1 MLHQRTM
8 KSKETPQT
16 KATRLYVVLS
26 IVLSVLALGLPL
38 FLYTTSIHR
47 AQLPTSE
54 IEARVASFDRLKFE
68 LPIHLNFSA
77 VHVLD
82 ETQREVDRLLARD
95 GVQGWGLRIV
105 AGNADPT
112 AEYVVNFEH
121 VPEQGTAL
129 TFNVGPY
136 KVITVGLEVPLG
148 EADLPKELATWLVD
162 GCFYEEAT
170 AVTSIKSGAKNI
182 EEWVSPFPYSKKYHL
197 VYNLLV
203 EGGKPVTWEV
213 EKALE
218 RMSPVFAALNH
229 YCKLKVST
237 QIQYYSKLRTEP
249 HYDAEK
255 RAYVIPENDLST
267 FINYGEWN
275 LNNHDITPSINFILY
290 FADSN
295 YNGVPLLVE
304 NSKTNSFLIPQWG
317 GVLIYNTKMPAL
329 EGATINISER
339 ELEPV
344 FETFASQLYEL
355 LGVPQTPP
363 LPYMRVDSFHRI
375 TTFKNLKRSLETL
388 TALVKLSSSLN
399 GISIPES
406 TKIHVEEA
414 LASYDAA
421 IKSLGST
428 GGYSRAV
435 EQAADCAESSDKAFF
450 EKEMVQQ
457 AYFPSEHKLAVYLPL
472 LGPICSIVFFGAI
485 KLFKL
490 WREEKKA
497 AIGAIKRKKE
507 I

>member
-1 MLHQRTM
+1 M

-26 IVLSVLALGLPL
+26 IVLSVLTLGLPL

-54 IEARVASFDRLKFE
+54 IEARVASFDHLKIE

-77 VHVLD
+77 EHVVD

-105 AGNADPT
+105 AGNANPT
-112 AEYVVNFEH
+112 AEYVVNFKHDPAEE
-121 VPEQGTAL
+121 VA
-129 TFNVGPY
+129 FSYNVEPH
-136 KVITVGLEVPLG
+136 KVITVNLNLPLG
-148 EADLPKELATWLVD
+148 EADLPKDLASTLVD
-162 GCFYEEAT
+162 GFFYEEIA
-170 AVTSIKSGAKNI
+170 AVKSIKSGAKDAD
-182 EEWVSPFPYSKKYHL
+182 VVFPYSKKYHL

-218 RMSPVFAALNH
+218 SMSPVFAALGH

-255 RAYVIPENDLST
+255 RANVIPLNDLST

-290 FADSN
+290 FADGN

-329 EGATINISER
+329 EGATINISEQ
-339 ELEPV
+339 ELKPV
-344 FETFASQLYEL
+344 FETFASQLFEL
-355 LGVPQTPP
+355 LGMPKAPP
-363 LPYMRVDSFHRI
+363 SPYMRMDSFHRI
-375 TTFKNLKRSLETL
+375 TTLKNLKRSLETL

-497 AIGAIKRKKE
+497 AKGASKEKKE